1 MSSDA
6 VSRWPIYYQGIG
18 KRGNDMLMR
27 LDKRAPDSDMFMR
40 LDKRSTNYYNP
51 AAMSY
56 YDKKGTIPPL
66 LPNYAMG

>member
-1 MSSDA
+1 
-6 VSRWPIYYQGIG
+6 
-18 KRGNDMLMR
+18 MLMR
-27 LDKRAPDSDMFMR
+27 LDKRAPASDMFMR

-66 LPNYAMG
+66 LPNYATG

>member
-27 LDKRAPDSDMFMR
+27 LDKRAPASDMFMR
-40 LDKRSTNYYNP
+40 LDKKSTNYYNP

-66 LPNYAMG
+66 LPNYATG